1 MGFAGPGSRGL
12 KSNICTEINHSKFLL
27 DSRLPDVELQVVQV
41 IEPDPENQTLQP
53 PVSKRLGGAKV
64 SRGKTEWLLFSVL
77 HGHEGMR
84 YQRYSED
91 SELTVQHCFLPIE
104 F

>member
-1 MGFAGPGSRGL
+1 MSFAGPGSRGL
-12 KSNICTEINHSKFLL
+12 KSNICTQINHSKILL
-27 DSRLPDVELQVVQV
+27 HSRLPDVELQVVQV
-41 IEPDPENQTLQP
+41 IQLDPENQTLQP
-53 PVSKRLGGAKV
+53 PVSKGPGGANV
-64 SRGKTEWLLFSVL
+64 SRVKTEWLLLGAL